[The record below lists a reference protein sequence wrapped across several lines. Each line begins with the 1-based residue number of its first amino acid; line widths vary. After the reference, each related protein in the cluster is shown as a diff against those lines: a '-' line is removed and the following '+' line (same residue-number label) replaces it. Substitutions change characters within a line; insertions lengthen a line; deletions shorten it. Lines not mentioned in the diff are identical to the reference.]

1 MNYSENLRHFR
12 CLLLIFAVGLLTAV
26 APAQTVSQNAG
37 LSQEIKETKNI
48 NETLG
53 EKDKGKI
60 LEDKA
65 AEKSKQDPPK
75 PPRFGGHVGVV
86 IPIVTRGNGTTTTI
100 ADDFSIGFPFCLTVK
115 TNSPVAF
122 DFEFIPTV
130 NRSSNQDFRFLVHP
144 GVIYNFKK
152 KYTVGLRGAFEVG
165 TGNYGFTPLVARS
178 FKLKGRTNFF
188 VEADFPV
195 RWERQANSPR
205 FASVGFAAHSG
216 INF

>member
-1 MNYSENLRHFR
+1 MNFFGNLQHIRH
-12 CLLLIFAVGLLTAV
+12 LLLFFAVGLITASLPTQ
-26 APAQTVSQNAG
+26 AFSQNA
-37 LSQEIKETKNI
+37 
-48 NETLG
+48 
-53 EKDKGKI
+53 
-60 LEDKA
+60 
-65 AEKSKQDPPK
+65 AESPAP

-86 IPIVTRGNGTTTTI
+86 IPLVTRGNGTTTTI
-100 ADDFSIGFPFCLTVK
+100 ADDFIIGFPFGLIVR

-122 DFEFIPTV
+122 DFEFVPTV
-130 NRSSNQDFRFLVHP
+130 NRSSDQDFRFLVHP
-144 GVIYNFKK
+144 GIIYNFKK
-152 KYTVGLRGAFEVG
+152 KYAVGLRGAYEVG
-165 TGNYGFTPLVARS
+165 TGNYGFTPLVSRS